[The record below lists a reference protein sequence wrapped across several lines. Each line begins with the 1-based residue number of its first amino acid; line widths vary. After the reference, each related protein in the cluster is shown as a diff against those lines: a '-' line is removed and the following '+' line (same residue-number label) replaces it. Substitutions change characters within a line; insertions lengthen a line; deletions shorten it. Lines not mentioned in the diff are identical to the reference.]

1 LPRTSLNVPS
11 QRPDVQ
17 TGESIIP
24 LPDRGFRSE
33 MERQLLE
40 IQDAFGA
47 FVDDADLQR
56 RDAERRI
63 EDTEHRLRTIERQKQ
78 ELEDQLREAARQ
90 LRILRKSPAVRIA
103 RFFSRLNPLRSAP
116 KRIR

>member
-1 LPRTSLNVPS
+1 
-11 QRPDVQ
+11 
-17 TGESIIP
+17 
-24 LPDRGFRSE
+24 

-56 RDAERRI
+56 QDAERRI

-103 RFFSRLNPLRSAP
+103 RFFQPVESVAISAETNSVTAGIAPLT
-116 KRIR
+116 KGG